1 MGLERLMRK
10 LFGTTPQ
17 IDLDQSM
24 VRTRIPKPVT
34 FNFADL
40 ADQVKR
46 TNVRTIAVH
55 LEVSAEIRDGK
66 VILQPTGQAF
76 PLEGKPPDNT
86 GPVRR
91 RLKVHGWEGGAARL
105 EVVR

>member
-1 MGLERLMRK
+1 MMGLERLMRK

-17 IDLDQSM
+17 IDLDRSM
-24 VRTRIPKPVT
+24 VRTRIPKPMT
-34 FNFADL
+34 FDFVDL

-46 TNVRTIAVH
+46 TNVTTLAVY
-55 LEVSAEIRDGK
+55 LEAAAEVLDGK

-76 PLEGKPPDNT
+76 PLEGKPPGDP

-91 RLKVHGWEGGAARL
+91 RLKVHGWEG
-105 EVVR
+105 